1 MDTTPKKRRGR
12 PPEGL
17 GKQGEPERIR
27 DYPRQLFTLRPATK
41 FRLKAMAELEDRA
54 EWRIVE
60 DGIKLY
66 LDRLPPKDRR
76 AIEAAARLSFNRP
89 VA

>member
-1 MDTTPKKRRGR
+1 MDTPKKRRGR

-17 GKQGEPERIR
+17 GTKGEPERIR
-27 DYPRQLFTLRPATK
+27 DYPRQLFTLRPSTK
-41 FRLKAMAELEDRA
+41 TRLRAIAEHEDRA

-66 LDRLPPKDRR
+66 FDQLPPKERR
-76 AIEAAARLSFNRP
+76 TIDASARRTESK
-89 VA
+89 

>member
-1 MDTTPKKRRGR
+1 MEPPKRRRGR

-17 GKQGEPERIR
+17 GSKGEPERIR
-27 DYPRQLFTLRPATK
+27 DYPRQLFTLRPSTK
-41 FRLKAMAELEDRA
+41 ARLKAIAEHEARA

-66 LDRLPPKDRR
+66 FDQLPPKERR
-76 AIEAAARLSFNRP
+76 IIEATARTMGD
-89 VA
+89 